1 MTQKIIIPYDIDRG
15 VYFEK
20 NINVN
25 ISVGDTNSCELIIPV
40 GRKPFNKIG
49 NSLRDVE
56 FEEPLDLTGYSAV
69 AYFKHQDEKFDLQHP
84 LKANGNQLNVILPAE
99 ELYS

>member
-25 ISVGDTNSCELIIPV
+25 ISVGDTNSCELIISV

-56 FEEPLDLTGYSAV
+56 FEEPLVLT
-69 AYFKHQDEKFDLQHP
+69 DECLQ
-84 LKANGNQLNVILPAE
+84 K
-99 ELYS
+99 